1 MSNDGAPRSLGGVHE
16 TLAQAGRRQLG
27 DAIDADVDCLVTLR
41 LGSDARMSDTETTR
55 RPGGIA
61 STRVATRSK
70 QLRRS
75 PERSASGSAIAA
87 RRAVRSW
94 ALALM
99 PRLRTDELLV

>member
-1 MSNDGAPRSLGGVHE
+1 MSNDGAPRSLGASARPP
-16 TLAQAGRRQLG
+16 LKQAARQLG

-61 STRVATRSK
+61 STRVATRLK

-99 PRLRTDELLV
+99 PRLRTAP

>member
-1 MSNDGAPRSLGGVHE
+1 MSNDGAPRSLGGVRE
-16 TLAQAGRRQLG
+16 TSLKQAARQLG
-27 DAIDADVDCLVTLR
+27 DAIDADADCLVTLR

-75 PERSASGSAIAA
+75 P
-87 RRAVRSW
+87 
-94 ALALM
+94 
-99 PRLRTDELLV
+99 LVGT